1 MSSENYLSSNIYKKL
16 AKMRASINKEQYYN
30 FSELLEAVNRKAKYY
45 NVLPLYSYLDGMAT
59 LTVVDLDDIK
69 SSVTFKVPADMVD
82 VKNAKAHIYGMAFDV
97 ETYKN
102 VITPLQY
109 SRLLEDMDKVGVT
122 EEVIKERYKVDSL
135 ESMTQDVYYRCLS
148 VMEKM
153 KRREAT

>member
-1 MSSENYLSSNIYKKL
+1 MSSDTYLSSNIYKKL

-97 ETYKN
+97 EEYKS

-109 SRLLEDMDKVGVT
+109 SKLLESMAKVGVT
-122 EEVIKERYKVDSL
+122 EEEIKERYKVDSL
-135 ESMTQDVYYRCLS
+135 AGMTQDVFQRCLN
-148 VMEKM
+148 VLEKM
-153 KRREAT
+153 KKREAT